1 MSKLLTIIYFAFL
14 ITLVPGTVAYLLSSV
29 SAKLPSGI
37 YLLLLLNGVAS
48 FIMLIIVSHKLVI
61 DFTKEGDEL

>member
-14 ITLVPGTVAYLLSSV
+14 MTLVPGTVVYLFSSA

-37 YLLLLLNGVAS
+37 YMLLLLNGVAS
-48 FIMLIIVSHKLVI
+48 FIMLIVISHKLVS
-61 DFTKEGDEL
+61 DFIKEGDEL